1 MNKIIITRWK
11 GQLLTVLFSG
21 KRAVELGLETDHS
34 ILGNIY
40 IGIVKTIVRNLNSAF
55 VDLGNGQTG
64 YYSLADNPES
74 LHADGSR
81 KAVQCGDEI
90 IVQVEKEAVRTKDPV
105 LTANLNFAGRYAV
118 LTAGKHAIGF
128 SAKISDRDWKEQM
141 RPLVAQKLGDQ
152 AGVIIRTNA
161 WQKDEELLHELE
173 LLLQTYQTVL
183 ENARYRTAFSMI
195 YEAEPEYIRS
205 IRNCPLGSLDGIVT
219 DVREVYET
227 LTAFSQRFEPDLLE
241 RIELYEDTG
250 ISLRSLYS
258 LETVLSRAIQKQ
270 VWLNSGGYLV
280 IEHTEA
286 MTVIDVNTGKYSG
299 KKNQQDTIRMI
310 NLEAV
315 DEIARQIRL
324 RNISG
329 IILIDFI
336 DMKGEADRE
345 LLLERLRLAVRP
357 DPVKTTVVDMTP
369 LNLVEMTRKKEKK
382 PLWEQ
387 ISHVEKG

>member
-21 KRAVELGLETDHS
+21 KRAVELGLEADHS

-74 LHADGSR
+74 LHTDGSR

-141 RPLVAQKLGDQ
+141 RSLVAQKLGDQ

-205 IRNCPLGSLDGIVT
+205 IRNCPLGFLDGIVT

-241 RIELYEDTG
+241 RIEWYEDAD

-258 LETVLSRAIQKQ
+258 LETILSRAIQKQ

-310 NLEAV
+310 NLEAA

-329 IILIDFI
+329 IILIDLI
-336 DMKGEADRE
+336 DMKREEDRE
-345 LLLERLRLAVRP
+345 LLLERLRLAVRS